1 MSVNETTEAGSGLR
15 LDTLS
20 LGYGN
25 RMVVEGLD
33 LKIPSRAFTV
43 LLGRNGSGKSTVLRA
58 CAGLLKPKG
67 GAVLLDGKP
76 LSRFGARECARRIA
90 ILPQGPAAPE
100 GLTVSDLV
108 RQGRYPHRS
117 LFSRWSRADEEA
129 VKEALELTGMA
140 DLREQPLE
148 NLSGGQRQRAWI
160 AMSLAQQTEI
170 LLLDEPTTFLDLA
183 HQAEVMRLITTLVK
197 SRGKTVIAVL
207 HDVNQAARHADHI
220 VMFKAGKLVQQGP
233 PNIIMTREHVRCVF
247 DIDPEIVHDAKTNA
261 KFILS

>member
-1 MSVNETTEAGSGLR
+1 MPLNDNEAGSGLR
-15 LDTLS
+15 LDKLS
-20 LGYGN
+20 LGYGS
-25 RMVVEGLD
+25 RMIVEELD
-33 LKIPSRAFTV
+33 LKIPPQAFTV

-58 CAGLLKPKG
+58 CAGLLKPKAG
-67 GAVLLDGKP
+67 TVLLDGKP
-76 LSRFGARECARRIA
+76 LAKFTARESARRIA
-90 ILPQGPAAPE
+90 ILPQGPVAPE

-108 RQGRYPHRS
+108 RQGRYPHQS

-129 VKEALELTGMA
+129 CQEALALTGMA
-140 DLREQPLE
+140 DLRAQPLE

-183 HQAEVMRLITTLVK
+183 HQAEVMSLITTLVK
-197 SRGKTVIAVL
+197 SRRKTVVAVL

-233 PNIIMTREHVRCVF
+233 PNIIMTREHVRRVF
-247 DIDPEIVHDAKTNA
+247 DIDPDIIHDPKTNA

>member
-1 MSVNETTEAGSGLR
+1 MPLNENEPVPGLC
-15 LDTLS
+15 LDKLS

-25 RMVVEGLD
+25 RMIVESLD
-33 LKIPSRAFTV
+33 LTLPTSAFTV

-58 CAGLLKPKG
+58 CAGLLKPKAG
-67 GAVLLDGKP
+67 TVLLDGKP
-76 LSRFGARECARRIA
+76 LAGFTARESARRIA

-108 RQGRYPHRS
+108 RQGRYPHRG
-117 LFSRWSRADEEA
+117 LFSRWSGADEEA
-129 VKEALELTGMA
+129 VREALELTGMA

-183 HQAEVMRLITTLVK
+183 HQAEVMSLITMLVK
-197 SRGKTVIAVL
+197 SRHKTVVAVL
-207 HDVNQAARHADHI
+207 HDINQAARHADHI
-220 VMFKAGKLVQQGP
+220 VMFKAGRLVEQGP
-233 PNIIMTREHVRCVF
+233 PGRIMTREHIRRVF
-247 DIDPEIVHDAKTNA
+247 DIDPEIVHDVKTNA
-261 KFILS
+261 RFILS

>member
-1 MSVNETTEAGSGLR
+1 MLVNENEAGSGLR

-20 LGYGN
+20 LGYGS
-25 RMVVEGLD
+25 RMIVEGLD
-33 LKIPSRAFTV
+33 LKVPPRAFTV

-58 CAGLLKPKG
+58 CAGLLKPRAG
-67 GAVLLDGKP
+67 SVLLDGKP
-76 LSRFGARECARRIA
+76 LARFTARESARRIT
-90 ILPQGPAAPE
+90 ILPQGPVAPE

-108 RQGRYPHRS
+108 RQGRYPHRG

-129 VKEALELTGMA
+129 CREALALTGMA

-148 NLSGGQRQRAWI
+148 DLSGGQRQRAWI
-160 AMSLAQQTEI
+160 AMSLAQQTDI

-183 HQAEVMRLITTLVK
+183 HQAEIMSLITTLVK
-197 SRGKTVIAVL
+197 SRRKTIVAVL

-220 VMFKAGKLVQQGP
+220 VMFKAGRLVQQGP
-233 PNIIMTREHVRCVF
+233 PHATITREHVRLVF
-247 DIDPEIVHDAKTNA
+247 DIDPEIVHDTKTNA

>member
-1 MSVNETTEAGSGLR
+1 MPLSDNEAGSGLR
-15 LDTLS
+15 LDKLS
-20 LGYGN
+20 LGYGS
-25 RMVVEGLD
+25 RMIVEELD
-33 LKIPSRAFTV
+33 LKIPPQAFTV

-58 CAGLLKPKG
+58 CAGLLKPKAG
-67 GAVLLDGKP
+67 TVLLDGKP
-76 LSRFGARECARRIA
+76 LVRFTTRESARRIA
-90 ILPQGPAAPE
+90 ILPQGPVAPE

-129 VKEALELTGMA
+129 VNEALELTGMA
-140 DLREQPLE
+140 DLQEQPLE

-183 HQAEVMRLITTLVK
+183 HQVEVMNLITTLVK
-197 SRGKTVIAVL
+197 SRRKTVVAVL

-220 VMFKAGKLVQQGP
+220 VMFKAGKLVHQGP
-233 PNIIMTREHVRCVF
+233 PNIIMTREHVRRVF
-247 DIDPEIVHDAKTNA
+247 DIDPDIIHDPKTNA

>member
-1 MSVNETTEAGSGLR
+1 MPLNDNEAGSGLR
-15 LDTLS
+15 LDKLS
-20 LGYGN
+20 LGYGS
-25 RMVVEGLD
+25 RMIVEELD
-33 LKIPSRAFTV
+33 LKIPPQAFTV

-58 CAGLLKPKG
+58 CAGLLKPKAG
-67 GAVLLDGKP
+67 TVLLDGKP
-76 LSRFGARECARRIA
+76 LAKFTAHESARRIS
-90 ILPQGPAAPE
+90 ILPQGPVAPE

-129 VKEALELTGMA
+129 VNEALELTGMA

-183 HQAEVMRLITTLVK
+183 HQAEVMSLITTLVK
-197 SRGKTVIAVL
+197 SRRKTVVAVL

-220 VMFKAGKLVQQGP
+220 IMFKAGELVQQGP
-233 PNIIMTREHVRCVF
+233 PNIIMTREHVRRVF
-247 DIDPEIVHDAKTNA
+247 DIDPDIIHDPKTNA